1 MLKLPEEGTQKLIK
15 NGKIVDNSNVTALL
29 NGSPETFKLFEKF
42 LENPENKN
50 LMNRNKTLECGT
62 YLLMKNNKDTF
73 KPEEL
78 GN

>member
-1 MLKLPEEGTQKLIK
+1 ML
-15 NGKIVDNSNVTALL
+15 
-29 NGSPETFKLFEKF
+29 
-42 LENPENKN
+42 
-50 LMNRNKTLECGT
+50 RNKSLECGT